1 MASKS
6 KPLPRS
12 AYRVG
17 RSATGLGLF
26 AVEPIEKG
34 AFIIE
39 YKGPK
44 VTNAVADTLTNKYLF
59 ELNSRWTINGAGR
72 RNIARYINHSCRPNA
87 ESDIV
92 RGKVKIMA
100 RRNIKPDEE
109 IAYDYGKDYF
119 DTFLTKAGCKCV
131 KCVERRREER
141 RAKRLAS
148 ARKKARAAARAAKAS
163 GNASAVEKS
172 SAGKA
177 ATRKAAGTASDRT
190 QLKKAV
196 RKSAKTAGKTG
207 LKTASKA
214 AVRGEGIKKGKAAAG
229 SATSRG
235 PSNKKKTGS

>member
-72 RNIARYINHSCRPNA
+72 RNTARYINHSCRPNA

-148 ARKKARAAARAAKAS
+148 ARKKAQAAAGAGKASAAK
-163 GNASAVEKS
+163 KS
-172 SAGKA
+172 SAGKVA
-177 ATRKAAGTASDRT
+177 ARKAVGKADDRT
-190 QLKKAV
+190 QLKKAAKKTV
-196 RKSAKTAGKTG
+196 KKKSVKTAVKSAA
-207 LKTASKA
+207 
-214 AVRGEGIKKGKAAAG
+214 RGSGFKKGKTAAG
-229 SATSRG
+229 SAPSRG
-235 PSNKKKTGS
+235 RSKKAVS